1 MSCIYVHIPF
11 CKSRCIYCDFF
22 STTQLELRNQYVDAV
37 CKEIALTQQYLNG
50 DTIHS
55 IYFGGGTPSQLSAMQ
70 ISHILDTISQ
80 HHPVTNDCEITIEM
94 NPDDV
99 TPTYVDELR
108 PLPINRISLGIQ
120 SFHDATLQ
128 FIHRRHTAQE
138 AINAVQLLQAN
149 EYGNISIDLMFGF
162 PGETL
167 NDWLNDISQALLL
180 NIQHLSAYSLMY
192 EEGTQLYELLTSH
205 HIQEI
210 EDEYSRDM
218 YSLLMEKMQDA
229 GFEHYEISNFA
240 KPNYYSRHNSSYW
253 NNTHYLGL
261 GAGAHSY
268 NGTSRQSNVSDLKKY
283 IDGINQKHPVID
295 IEMLTK
301 DQQYNEMV
309 MTRLRTSKGLQMDTI
324 KHLFGNDY
332 YQHLIQAAI
341 PYYNIGLLKNTDG
354 NLILTPKGIYISN
367 DIIASLFV

>member
-1 MSCIYVHIPF
+1 
-11 CKSRCIYCDFF
+11 
-22 STTQLELRNQYVDAV
+22 
-37 CKEIALTQQYLNG
+37 
-50 DTIHS
+50 
-55 IYFGGGTPSQLSAMQ
+55 MQ

-167 NDWLNDISQALLL
+167 NDWQNDISQALQL

-332 YQHLIQAAI
+332 YQHLIQAAT
-341 PYYNIGLLKNTDG
+341 PYYNLRLLKNIDG

>member
-167 NDWLNDISQALLL
+167 NDWQNDISQALQL

-268 NGTSRQSNVSDLKKY
+268 NGTSRQSNVCDLKKY

-332 YQHLIQAAI
+332 YQHLIQAAT
-341 PYYNIGLLKNTDG
+341 PYYNLRLLKNIDG

>member
-22 STTQLELRNQYVDAV
+22 STTQLELRNQYVDTV
-37 CKEIALTQQYLNG
+37 CKEIALTDKYLDG

-55 IYFGGGTPSQLSAMQ
+55 IYFGGGTPSQLSVEQ
-70 ISHILDTISQ
+70 IRSILDTIAQ
-80 HHPVTNDCEITIEM
+80 HHPIAPDCETTIEL

-108 PLPINRISLGIQ
+108 CLPINRISLGIQ
-120 SFHDATLQ
+120 TFRDTTLQ
-128 FIHRRHTAQE
+128 FIHRRHSAQE
-138 AINAVQLLQAN
+138 AINAVQLLQAR
-149 EYGNISIDLMFGF
+149 GFDNISIDLMFGF

-167 NDWLNDISQALLL
+167 DDWRNDISQALQLD
-180 NIQHLSAYSLMY
+180 IQHLSAYSLMY
-192 EEGTQLYELLTSH
+192 EEGTRLYELLASH

-210 EDEYSRDM
+210 DEERSNDM
-218 YSLLMEKMQDA
+218 YRLLMEQMQDA

-268 NGTSRQSNVSDLKKY
+268 NGNSRQSNVCNLKQY
-283 IDGINQKHPVID
+283 IGGIDQEQPVIEL
-295 IEMLTK
+295 EMLTK
-301 DQQYNEMV
+301 DQQFNEMV
-309 MTRLRTSKGLQMDTI
+309 MTRLRTCKGLYLDDI
-324 KHLFGNDY
+324 KHLFGSDY
-332 YQHLIQAAI
+332 YQHIIKAAT
-341 PYYNIGLLKNTDG
+341 PYYNIGLLNHVDG
-354 NLILTPKGIYISN
+354 NLVLTPKGIYTSN

>member
-1 MSCIYVHIPF
+1 MSSIYIHIPF

-22 STTQLELRNQYVDAV
+22 STTQLSLRHQYVDAL
-37 CKEIALTQQYLNG
+37 CKEVALTDQYLGG

-55 IYFGGGTPSQLSAMQ
+55 IYFGGGTPSQLSVEQ
-70 ISHILDTISQ
+70 IHHILNTIAQ
-80 HHPVTNDCEITIEM
+80 HHPITPDCETTIEL

-99 TPTYVDELR
+99 TPAYVEGLR
-108 PLPINRISLGIQ
+108 HLHINRISLGIQ
-120 SFHDATLQ
+120 TFHDATLQ
-128 FIHRRHTAQE
+128 FIQRRHSAQE
-138 AINAVQLLQAN
+138 AIDAVRLLQSSG
-149 EYGNISIDLMFGF
+149 YDNISIDLMFGF
-162 PGETL
+162 PEETL
-167 NDWLNDISQALLL
+167 DDWQNDINQALQL
-180 NIQHLSAYSLMY
+180 NVQHLSAYSLMY
-192 EEGTQLYELLTSH
+192 EAGTRLYEMLTSH

-210 EDEYSRDM
+210 DEDCSRDM
-218 YSLLMEKMQDA
+218 YRLLMKQMKDA

-268 NGTSRQSNVSDLKKY
+268 NGSCRQSNICNLKQY
-283 IDGINQKHPVID
+283 IDGITRQQPVV
-295 IEMLTK
+295 EVETLTK

-309 MTRLRTSKGLQMDTI
+309 MTRLRTCKGLQLDEI
-324 KHLFGNDY
+324 KTLFGPTY
-332 YQHLIQAAI
+332 YDHLIKAAA

-354 NLILTPKGIYISN
+354 NLILTPKGIYVSN